1 MAALAAAGT
10 AEAAGRTVARGD
22 RIEVVR
28 MGISH
33 RGRVEFV
40 SALQV
45 LVKWDDG
52 RSTGLR
58 LDRRVIFRI
67 L

>member
-1 MAALAAAGT
+1 
-10 AEAAGRTVARGD
+10 
-22 RIEVVR
+22 

-33 RGRVEFV
+33 CGRVEFV